1 MYTLIYIILYYIVK
15 FHILKLHRLILI
27 ILKIKIALRYTNL

>member
-15 FHILKLHRLILI
+15 FDILKLHRLILI